1 MTADP
6 QALRLIRVVQE
17 LSMAKDVER
26 VAEIVRS
33 AARELTGADG
43 ATFVLRDG
51 QQCFYRDEDAISPL
65 WKGQR
70 FPMSACISG
79 WVMLNRRATT
89 IPDIYTDPRVPHEA
103 YRPTFVKSLVMVP
116 IRTLEPIGAIGTY
129 WATPHEAGEKQVE
142 LLQALADST
151 SIALEN
157 VRVYAEL
164 EHRIEERTS
173 QLVEINQRLQ
183 AEMRERERMAAE
195 VRQLSLTDELTGLR
209 NRRGFLLLAE
219 RELESARRRGGRCL
233 LLYADLDYLKQAND
247 LFGHAAGDSMLID
260 AAHLLRSLFRS
271 TDVVARLG
279 GDEFVVLASDY
290 TSSEEVLLR
299 LHRALDNFRQTS
311 GRPLSLSVGIA
322 ESSLRGAEGLDA
334 LLQQADTAMYANK
347 CARRRPQALSHG

>member
-17 LSMAKDVER
+17 LSMARDVDR
-26 VAEIVRS
+26 VAEIVRR

-70 FPMSACISG
+70 FPMSLCISG
-79 WVMLNRRATT
+79 WAMLNRQATV
-89 IPDIYTDPRVPHEA
+89 IPDIYLDPRIPHEA

-116 IRTLEPIGAIGTY
+116 IRTLDPIGAIGNY
-129 WATPHEAGEKQVE
+129 WASPHTATAEQVE

-157 VRVYAEL
+157 VQVYSEMERRVA
-164 EHRIEERTS
+164 ERTG
-173 QLVEINQRLQ
+173 QLVEVNHRLQ
-183 AEMRERERMAAE
+183 AEIRERERMAAE

-247 LFGHAAGDSMLID
+247 RFGHAAGDAMIVD
-260 AAHLLRSLFRS
+260 AAQLLRSLFRS
-271 TDVVARLG
+271 TDLVARLG

-299 LHRALDNFRQTS
+299 LHRALEAFRRNT
-311 GRPLSLSVGIA
+311 GRPLSLSVGLA
-322 ESSLRGAEGLDA
+322 ESSVRGNSDLDA
-334 LLQQADTAMYANK
+334 LLQQADTAMYASK
-347 CARRRPQALSHG
+347 CARRRPLAVNQ

>member
-17 LSMAKDVER
+17 LSMARDVDR
-26 VAEIVRS
+26 VAEIVRH

-51 QQCFYRDEDAISPL
+51 NQCFYRDEDAISPL

-70 FPMSACISG
+70 FPMSLCISG
-79 WVMLNRRATT
+79 WAMLNRQATV
-89 IPDIYTDPRVPHEA
+89 IPDIYLDPRIPHEA

-116 IRTLEPIGAIGTY
+116 IRTLDPIGAIGNY
-129 WATPHEAGEKQVE
+129 WASPHTATAEQVE

-157 VRVYAEL
+157 VQVYAEL
-164 EHRIEERTS
+164 ERRVEERTG
-173 QLVEINQRLQ
+173 QLVEVNHRLQ
-183 AEMRERERMAAE
+183 AEVRERERMEAE

-247 LFGHAAGDSMLID
+247 RFGHAAGDAMIID
-260 AAHLLRSLFRS
+260 AAQLLRSLFRS

-299 LHRALDNFRQTS
+299 LHHALEAFRRTT
-311 GRPLSLSVGIA
+311 GRPLSLSVGLA
-322 ESSLRGAEGLDA
+322 ESSLRGNSDLDA

-347 CARRRPQALSHG
+347 CARRRPLAVNQ